1 MLQSEEMG
9 LLISR
14 NISLEMRQLH
24 EVQQVHSDGV
34 GALFTWGV
42 CTSSGVYA
50 QSWSLSMSLLLQG
63 MSVGCPTLQL
73 SCW

>member
-1 MLQSEEMG
+1 MG

-14 NISLEMRQLH
+14 NISLEMRQFH

-42 CTSSGVYA
+42 CTSSGVSA
-50 QSWSLSMSLLLQG
+50 
-63 MSVGCPTLQL
+63 
-73 SCW
+73 